1 MLRKIKEYVIDST
14 FSFTYRDSMIH
25 IINYDDLISMEE
37 ERISIT
43 YENKR
48 MIIRGQNL
56 IVRKLMDQEVLITGE
71 IEEIELG

>member
-1 MLRKIKEYVIDST
+1 MLRKIKGYVIDST

-43 YENKR
+43 YGNKR

-71 IEEIELG
+71 IEGIELG

>member
-43 YENKR
+43 YGNKR